1 MNSNLPFYFL
11 LSFQAKNILMIS
23 FLRKREFK
31 SQFFSSE
38 IKSGKRN
45 VLSPLYLSLF
55 LCSSFVSISLSF
67 SSTRVCPLFLA
78 YSHLFLLVW
87 RFSFLLFFIIFPK
100 LEYSWWLLKSKRKY
114 QPLSLSLSFSSAFTL
129 FHSLFHFLWKKSLE
143 RDGKKLYWSFS
154 TSIGEER
161 VEFISKNKKCNDNV
175 STFWKWKYYEYPRGK
190 QRWRRRGM
198 GPPSI
203 FCLHRPSLVF
213 CIT

>member
-1 MNSNLPFYFL
+1 MFYL
-11 LSFQAKNILMIS
+11 LFTWA
-23 FLRKREFK
+23 
-31 SQFFSSE
+31 FSC
-38 IKSGKRN
+38 
-45 VLSPLYLSLF
+45 VPLLLVSLSL
-55 LCSSFVSISLSF
+55 LLIYSSVSSLSRVFSSF
-67 SSTRVCPLFLA
+67 SSCLKIF
-78 YSHLFLLVW
+78 
-87 RFSFLLFFIIFPK
+87 FFIIFPK